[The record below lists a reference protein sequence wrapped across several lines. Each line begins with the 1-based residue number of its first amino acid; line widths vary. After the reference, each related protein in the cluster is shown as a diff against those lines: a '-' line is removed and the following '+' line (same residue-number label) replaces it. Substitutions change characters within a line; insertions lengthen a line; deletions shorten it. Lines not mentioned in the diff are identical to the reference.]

1 MPIEINFM
9 KNNIFKK
16 KVILITG
23 ATGSFGNC
31 IVDELLKNYNFK
43 KLIIFSRDELKQF
56 HMSNKFKN
64 NKLRFLLGDIRDKD
78 RFDFACKN
86 VDIIIHAAALKQVPA
101 AEYNPDEFIKT
112 NIIGAT
118 NIIKAAIKNKVQKI
132 ISLSTDKAS
141 SPINLYGA
149 TKLVSDKLFIA
160 GNNIVG
166 SQNTLFSVVRYGN
179 VINSRGSVIP
189 FFLSQLTKKEFTIT
203 HEEMTRFF
211 MTIQQSVD
219 FVIQSLKIMRGGEI
233 FIPKLDA
240 FKIINIAKK
249 INSLKKIKII
259 GLRPGEKIHETLF
272 SKDESLRVN
281 EFKSFFV
288 LLPSISFN
296 KKRNYLKYNNE
307 KGKKIKKQFE
317 YNSLD
322 TSKTTND
329 AKLKKIILSC
339 KI

>member
-1 MPIEINFM
+1 M
-9 KNNIFKK
+9 
-16 KVILITG
+16 
-23 ATGSFGNC
+23 
-31 IVDELLKNYNFK
+31 
-43 KLIIFSRDELKQF
+43 
-56 HMSNKFKN
+56 
-64 NKLRFLLGDIRDKD
+64 
-78 RFDFACKN
+78 
-86 VDIIIHAAALKQVPA
+86 
-101 AEYNPDEFIKT
+101 
-112 NIIGAT
+112 
-118 NIIKAAIKNKVQKI
+118 
-132 ISLSTDKAS
+132 
-141 SPINLYGA
+141 
-149 TKLVSDKLFIA
+149 
-160 GNNIVG
+160 
-166 SQNTLFSVVRYGN
+166 RYGN